1 MPLDLFKIVNADVQ
15 FHCVAGEFSRSLLI
29 LVRSILLIW
38 KVLNVVDATP
48 FV

>member
-1 MPLDLFKIVNADVQ
+1 LPLDLFKIVNADVQ
-15 FHCVAGEFSRSLLI
+15 FHFVAGEFSHSLLI

>member
-1 MPLDLFKIVNADVQ
+1 MPLDLFKIVDADVQ
-15 FHCVAGEFSRSLLI
+15 FHFVAGEFSRSLLI

-38 KVLNVVDATP
+38 KVLNVVDATQ